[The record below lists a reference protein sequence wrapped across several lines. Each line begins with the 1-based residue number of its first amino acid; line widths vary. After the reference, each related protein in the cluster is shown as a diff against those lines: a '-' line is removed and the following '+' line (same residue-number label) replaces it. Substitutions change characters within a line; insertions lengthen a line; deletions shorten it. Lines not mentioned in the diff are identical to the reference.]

1 MSKKTVYGMSL
12 ASGLLMAGL
21 LIFLCLYYPHK
32 YRYSST
38 LADTT
43 IVDSY
48 LRTADSIYYGKD
60 SDTIKALRIMSIS
73 RRIDSLS
80 TQLHFNRGRGGAC
93 MYFGKSYNLLGKMDS
108 ARLYANKAVRI
119 YYDNRMFIL
128 LARAYYQLGDAY
140 STNEDEIDLR
150 IRYYEEA
157 AKYFEFN
164 GLRVECARTLQ
175 LVADFCMMADDLL
188 KSRRLLKKAI
198 SLYESE
204 HIVEIQGAY
213 DLLNRVETQ
222 LSNYAKGYEYGK
234 KAVEIAIQVRD
245 SVSPLTCTIYNRLG
259 LALYWL
265 AKYDSAILCYN
276 QSLHIAEV
284 NNDPV
289 SVFQITYN
297 LAHVYNKL
305 SYTDS
310 LISLLNRYKAHNY
323 SRDEI
328 KDITL
333 ERYRLSGLITLKQ
346 LTAAGRLAERLYSN
360 ISKLPPNKLNT
371 AQFAYPVIYRY
382 YLVTGKTEKAKA
394 ILAETEALFRLNKSQ
409 LALLTLY
416 TMDANLHKSMGDHRR
431 AIAAAVLAKH
441 MADSAFFVNWHEW
454 QHKLERQFVAE
465 LQLKEQLNLQ
475 RTELL
480 EMNIRLKETALRHA
494 SINTDIILFSALLL
508 CAFTGVTYRIYQLKR
523 RKLLLLQWQKESVD
537 RQNISLRQ
545 LVDHQ
550 LQLIA
555 EKEWLI
561 KEVHHRV
568 KNNLQIVVSLLNFQ
582 SKFLKDEAA
591 RYAIRNSQN
600 RIRAMSFIHQQLYGN
615 ESLQFVNVE
624 PYVDKLVRY
633 LRDALSSATPIAYQ
647 VEIAD
652 MQMDIGD
659 VVAVGLIIN
668 EAVTNAVRYAF
679 ADNPSPEIEILL
691 YLERDGD
698 MVLTIAD
705 NGSGLPT
712 GFNWEKATSPGF
724 NLIQMMMRQLNAVAS
739 IHSHE
744 GLNLTIR
751 FRYRQ
756 PEILSGN
763 KFEDICPKEKD
774 GSDEC

>member
-1 MSKKTVYGMSL
+1 MSMKTVYGVSL
-12 ASGLLMAGL
+12 VSGVLF
-21 LIFLCLYYPHK
+21 FLCLYYPHQH
-32 YRYSST
+32 RYSRV

-48 LRTADSIYYGKD
+48 LKMADSIYYGKD
-60 SDTIKALRIMSIS
+60 PDTVKAFRIISIS
-73 RRIDSLS
+73 SRIDSLS
-80 TQLHFNRGRGGAC
+80 TQLHFNRGTGGAC
-93 MYFGKSYNLLGKMDS
+93 MYFGKAYNLLGKIDS
-108 ARLYANKAVRI
+108 ARLYANKAIRI
-119 YYDNRMFIL
+119 FRENRMFVM
-128 LARAYYQLGDAY
+128 LARACYQLGDAY
-140 STNEDEIDLR
+140 STNDDELNLR
-150 IRYYEEA
+150 IFYYEEA

-198 SLYESE
+198 NLYESE
-204 HIVEIQGAY
+204 HIMEVQGAY

-222 LSNYAKGYEYGK
+222 LCNYAKGYEYGK
-234 KAVEIAIQVRD
+234 KAAEIALQARD
-245 SVSPLTCTIYNRLG
+245 SISPLTCTIYNRLG
-259 LALYWL
+259 VALYWL
-265 AKYDSAILCYN
+265 EKYDSAILCYN
-276 QSLHIAEV
+276 KSLHIAEL

-297 LAHVYNKL
+297 LAHTYNKL
-305 SYTDS
+305 SYMDS
-310 LISLLNRYKAHNY
+310 LMSVLNRFKMHHYPP
-323 SRDEI
+323 DEI

-333 ERYRLSGLITLKQ
+333 ERYRLSGLINLKQ
-346 LTAAGRLAERLYSN
+346 FDTAGRLANSLYKRV
-360 ISKLPPNKLNT
+360 SKLPPDKLNT
-371 AQFAYPVIYRY
+371 AQFAYSVIYRY
-382 YLVTGKTEKAKA
+382 YLVRGKLEKAKA
-394 ILAETEALFRLNKSQ
+394 ILAETETVFRLNKSQ
-409 LALLTLY
+409 VALLTLY
-416 TMDANLHKSMGDHRR
+416 TMDANLHKSMGDYTG

-441 MADSAFFVNWHEW
+441 MADSSFFVNWKEL
-454 QHKLERQFVAE
+454 QRKLERQFVAE
-465 LQLKEQLNLQ
+465 LKLKQQLNLQ
-475 RTELL
+475 RKELI
-480 EMNIRLKETALRHA
+480 EMNIRLKETALRQA
-494 SINTDIILFSALLL
+494 SVNTDIMLFSALLL

-537 RQNISLRQ
+537 RQNISLQQ

-550 LQLIA
+550 LQLID

-582 SKFLKDEAA
+582 SKYLKDDAA
-591 RYAIRNSQN
+591 RSAIRNSQN
-600 RIRAMSFIHQQLYGN
+600 RVRAMSFIHQQLYGN

-624 PYVDKLVRY
+624 TYVERLVRY
-633 LRDALSSATPIAYQ
+633 LKDALESARPVTYQ

-652 MQMDIGD
+652 AQMDIGD

-679 ADNPSPEIEILL
+679 ADAVAPEIEILL

-705 NGSGLPT
+705 NGSGLPP
-712 GFNWEKATSPGF
+712 GFNWEKATSLGF

-739 IHSHE
+739 IHSQE
-744 GLNLTIR
+744 GFNLTIR
-751 FRYRQ
+751 FHYRQ

-763 KFEDICPKEKD
+763 KFEDICRKEND